1 MDSKYHTIHLPARTD
16 FTRFHSIDGPGFHL
30 DLPPPHDRR
39 RKPCLSPLKIRIS
52 AGMRLLAFCCWLMI
66 AAPPAVESQETAAE
80 TPDLSSLRALLEQQ
94 TRQLNSL
101 QDRVLRLQEMV
112 ALLLARP
119 TTSAASPL
127 ANPAAPTAPT
137 ASASSVDPGSG
148 HSSTAPTLPQAL
160 STSSPAL
167 APGTISPQPPSPLSP
182 PEASQPA
189 AHVPQHLVEKGQTLI
204 SIARQHGVS
213 VSDLQ
218 KLNKIEDVKK
228 LQVGQRLLLPYP
240 TQKTP

>member
-1 MDSKYHTIHLPARTD
+1 
-16 FTRFHSIDGPGFHL
+16 
-30 DLPPPHDRR
+30 
-39 RKPCLSPLKIRIS
+39 
-52 AGMRLLAFCCWLMI
+52 MRLLAFCCWLLI

-80 TPDLSSLRALLEQQ
+80 TPELSSLRALLEQQ

-119 TTSAASPL
+119 TTSGASPL

-137 ASASSVDPGSG
+137 ASASSADSGSA
-148 HSSTAPTLPQAL
+148 HSATAPTLAPAL

-167 APGTISPQPPSPLSP
+167 APGTTSPQPPSPLSP

-228 LQVGQRLLLPYP
+228 LQVGQRLLLPNS